1 MEAIS
6 VEAVVTIPHLTIPIA
21 PGIPVLR
28 VTLVEEAIAEEA
40 VTEAAAAAIKDAP
53 PLSKVSVLCRCH
65 AGF

>member
-6 VEAVVTIPHLTIPIA
+6 AEAVVTIPCLTIPIA

-28 VTLVEEAIAEEA
+28 ATLVEEAIAEEA
-40 VTEAAAAAIKDAP
+40 VTEAAAAAINDAP
-53 PLSKVSVLCRCH
+53 SLPKVSVLCRCH